1 MIYYLV
7 SAIEWDTDGEKVD
20 LPETI
25 GVLIEDDDRGYDPET
40 LADEILDQVSD
51 NLEWCVNG
59 CFMEEIDEADLPPV
73 DFSFT
78 LL

>member
-1 MIYYLV
+1 MMYFLV

-25 GVLIEDDDRGYDPET
+25 GVIMDEDHFGEGIEDD
-40 LADEILDQVSD
+40 ILDQISD
-51 NLEWCVNG
+51 NLEWCVNS
-59 CFMEEIDEADLPPV
+59 CFIEEIDEADLPPV

>member
-1 MIYYLV
+1 MYFYLV

-25 GVLIEDDDRGYDPET
+25 GVMIDEDHLGEGMVDN
-40 LADEILDQVSD
+40 ILDQVSD
-51 NLEWCVNG
+51 NLECGMNR
-59 CFMEEIDEADLPPV
+59 CSMEVIDETDLPPV

>member
-1 MIYYLV
+1 MYFYLV

-25 GVLIEDDDRGYDPET
+25 GVMIDEDHLGEGMVDN
-40 LADEILDQVSD
+40 ILDQVSD
-51 NLEWCVNG
+51 NLEWGMNRCSI
-59 CFMEEIDEADLPPV
+59 EHIDETDLPPV

>member
-1 MIYYLV
+1 MYFYLV

-25 GVLIEDDDRGYDPET
+25 GVMIDEDHLGEGMVDN
-40 LADEILDQVSD
+40 ILDQVSD
-51 NLEWCVNG
+51 NLECGMNK
-59 CFMEEIDEADLPPV
+59 CSIEQIDEVDLPPV

>member
-1 MIYYLV
+1 MYFFLV

-25 GVLIEDDDRGYDPET
+25 GVMIDEDDLGEGMVDN
-40 LADEILDQVSD
+40 ILDQVSD
-51 NLEWCVNG
+51 NLEWGMNKCSI
-59 CFMEEIDEADLPPV
+59 EQIDETDLPPV
-73 DFSFT
+73 DFCFT